1 MPGVDPTSS
10 LRPYELIV
18 TVGGADFTVRA
29 AYADEWLTILLAEG
43 GVDLSDIL
51 PGMLAEDDQS
61 RFAEWAW
68 EGRVGDN
75 EIEDVSFEILKEVS
89 GRDWWWVLNLLWSAA
104 GAWMIVFGRMVSQ
117 GIDPTRIPLGAF
129 LDAMYLMCI
138 QNLDKEQRSEFDRM
152 LEKPPP
158 GVEFEEAV
166 DVDAESASFLNM
178 MNQGM

>member
-10 LRPYELIV
+10 LRPFELVV
-18 TVGGADFTVRA
+18 TLGGRDYTVRA
-29 AYADEWLTILLAEG
+29 AYADEWLTVLLPEE
-43 GVDLSDIL
+43 GVDLSDII
-51 PGMLAEDDQS
+51 PGMLAEADQD
-61 RFAEWAW
+61 RFNEAVW
-68 EGRVGDN
+68 EGMIPDG
-75 EIEDVSFEILKEVS
+75 EIEDVSLEVLKEVS
-89 GRDWWWVLNLLWSAA
+89 GRDWWWVLHLLWSAT
-104 GAWMIVFGRMVSQ
+104 GAWMIVYGRMVSQ

-138 QNLDKEQRSEFDRM
+138 QNMDKEQRSEFDRM